1 MNSNAAIEVTNLIK
15 IYKNA
20 VSPAVNDISLT
31 INKGAIYGLLGP
43 NGAGKTTTISMLCGL
58 LKPSSGSGYVQ
69 GFNLNNQLEEIK
81 KTHTMKS
88 INVFYDPQ

>member
-43 NGAGKTTTISMLCGL
+43 NGAAKQPPLACC
-58 LKPSSGSGYVQ
+58 V
-69 GFNLNNQLEEIK
+69 
-81 KTHTMKS
+81 
-88 INVFYDPQ
+88 V